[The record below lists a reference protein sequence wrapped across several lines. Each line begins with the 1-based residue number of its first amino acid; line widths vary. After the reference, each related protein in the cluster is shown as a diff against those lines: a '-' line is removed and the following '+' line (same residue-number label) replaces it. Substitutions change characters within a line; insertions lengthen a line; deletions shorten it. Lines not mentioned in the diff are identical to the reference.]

1 MAPNIC
7 YACIYVAL
15 CECCPGMTAKVHLIR
30 HCAHGDVGHVLSG
43 RSGASLTVEGR
54 ADAAWLAK
62 RFLDE
67 RVAAIHSSPRLRA
80 RETAGTIGAGLGLR
94 VEIVDALDEI
104 DFGEWTGRSFAEL
117 EADPRWLHWNTARA
131 AASVPN
137 GETMIEATTRAV
149 RHVETLARR
158 AGSGAVLCV
167 SHCDIIR
174 GIVAHYLGLGLDRLL
189 AFDIDPGS
197 VSTLLVEDSGGRVLT
212 LNGSKQ

>member
-1 MAPNIC
+1 
-7 YACIYVAL
+7 
-15 CECCPGMTAKVHLIR
+15 MTAKVHLVR

-43 RSGASLTVEGR
+43 RCAGAALTSEGR
-54 ADAAWLAK
+54 ADAAWLAG

-67 RVAAIHSSPRLRA
+67 RIAAIHSSPRLRA
-80 RETAGTIGAGLGLR
+80 RETGETIGIGLGLP

-104 DFGEWTGRSFAEL
+104 DFGDWTGRSFAEL
-117 EADPRWLHWNTARA
+117 EADPRWARWNAERA
-131 AASVPN
+131 VAAIPN
-137 GETMIEATTRAV
+137 GETMVEAATRSV
-149 RHVETLARR
+149 RHIESLAR
-158 AGSGAVLCV
+158 STWCGAVLCV

-197 VSTLLVEDSGGRVLT
+197 VSTLLVDDSGGRVLT